1 MTTMHLY
8 QADADIA
15 APTDPDWRDQAHCRG
30 HLKLFFP
37 PKAERPQARAR
48 REAKA
53 KRLCDACPVL
63 LECRSWA
70 RQNREY
76 GYWAGESEEDRYFL
90 GFGVSAPIGV
100 RVRLE
105 REAQRESA

>member
-1 MTTMHLY
+1 MTTMHPQ
-8 QADADIA
+8 QAAVESTTPA
-15 APTDPDWRDQAHCRG
+15 DPDWRDEAACRG
-30 HLKLFFP
+30 QLKLFFP

-53 KRLCDACPVL
+53 KRLCDACPVF
-63 LECRSWA
+63 LECRTWA
-70 RQNREY
+70 RQHREY

-100 RVRLE
+100 RVRLARDAE
-105 REAQRESA
+105 RASA

>member
-1 MTTMHLY
+1 MTTTSTH
-8 QADADIA
+8 QADVELT
-15 APTDPDWRDQAHCRG
+15 APADPDWRDEANCRG
-30 HLKLFFP
+30 RLKLFFP

-53 KRLCDACPVL
+53 KRLCDACSVL
-63 LECRSWA
+63 DECRTWA
-70 RQNREY
+70 RTNREY

-100 RVRLE
+100 RVRLARDAE
-105 REAQRESA
+105 RESA

>member
-1 MTTMHLY
+1 MTTIESR
-8 QADADIA
+8 DADIGGA
-15 APTDPDWRDQAHCRG
+15 APKDPDWRDQAACRG
-30 HLKLFFP
+30 QLKLFFP
-37 PKAERPQARAR
+37 PKAERPQARTR

-53 KRLCDACPVL
+53 KRLCDTCPVF
-63 LECRSWA
+63 LECRTWA
-70 RQNREY
+70 RENREY

-105 REAQRESA
+105 REAERESA